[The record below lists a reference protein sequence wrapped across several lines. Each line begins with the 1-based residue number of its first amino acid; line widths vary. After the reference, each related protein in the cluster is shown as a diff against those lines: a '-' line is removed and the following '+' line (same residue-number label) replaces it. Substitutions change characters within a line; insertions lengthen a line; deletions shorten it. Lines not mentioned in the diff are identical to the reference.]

1 VQLLGGHLLAPT
13 DPPRQ
18 TRARLQLQR
27 LAALIQCGLELRNPL
42 RRARRRHGGLAGLR
56 VPVESGRLVRCV
68 LLSQRSELALAME
81 RPQRLE
87 EYRGGADGE
96 GRRRKLELKPHN
108 RFGQRWSTH
117 GAARLMQHTAR
128 LIGEPNGL

>member
-1 VQLLGGHLLAPT
+1 M
-13 DPPRQ
+13 
-18 TRARLQLQR
+18 
-27 LAALIQCGLELRNPL
+27 RNPL

-96 GRRRKLELKPHN
+96 GRRRKLELK
-108 RFGQRWSTH
+108 QRNVWLNLELTARRDATH
-117 GAARLMQHTAR
+117 R
-128 LIGEPNGL
+128 LIGEPIGRRTRSGRPLSH